1 MMATHANDGSFS
13 EAEGSFVVQAARLVE
28 MARANERAVRDLEE
42 AVHLLANNMEDLE
55 GLSHTADTLR
65 GLAEGIEA
73 AGGMAEA
80 VADAAAGLETAQA
93 AADEALVQMGTLDER
108 ALELA
113 QRWARLDERLERLE
127 AALNP
132 AVERAERIE
141 AIEDKLDRLLG
152 VLTDQADAYTGR
164 VEPQLARLEAVA
176 ERMDTPALADELAD
190 VLATNLRVLELAEK
204 PADSLGSNHE

>member
-1 MMATHANDGSFS
+1 MMAAHANDGFFS

-55 GLSHTADTLR
+55 GFSHTADTLR

-93 AADEALVQMGTLDER
+93 AADEALVQMGMLDER

-141 AIEDKLDRLLG
+141 AIEGKLDRLLG